1 MKKILDLVFT
11 AIIGLLFIPTILIM
25 ISWNSIPGDPLYNL
39 KRSLE
44 DITLAITKKVSIG
57 SSLSIDYTARRFSEA
72 NRLLAKDGSTL
83 GYQYLIEGTEVSK
96 QIIFDQK
103 DTEKGTELVK
113 KIEEY
118 QVSIEER
125 KTVIQTDSTTTL
137 LPQTQTVNP
146 TVSTPIPTAEP
157 TEQPQIN
164 VQTAVPVSTTPPAT
178 QTPVTTQITSV
189 SKTQVL
195 EDLQQT
201 NDKLEKIKNEI
212 KKELPEDN
220 KGGKSSDSND
230 KNNENKN
237 KGQGQHDNNNP

>member
-11 AIIGLLFIPTILIM
+11 AIMGLLFIPTILIM

-44 DITLAITKKVSIG
+44 DITLSITKKMSIG
-57 SSLSIDYTARRFSEA
+57 SSLSINYTARRFSEA

-96 QIIFDQK
+96 QIILDQK

-118 QVSIEER
+118 QTSIEER
-125 KTVIQTDSTTTL
+125 KIVIQTEPTATL
-137 LPQTQTVNP
+137 PPQTAGP
-146 TVSTPIPTAEP
+146 TVSTPIPT
-157 TEQPQIN
+157 EQPSIN
-164 VQTAVPVSTTPPAT
+164 VPTTTPVSST
-178 QTPVTTQITSV
+178 QPVAETQITSAN
-189 SKTQVL
+189 KTQVI
-195 EDLQQT
+195 EDLNQT
-201 NDKLEKIKNEI
+201 NIKLEEIKNEI
-212 KKELPEDN
+212 KKELPENN

-230 KNNENKN
+230 KNNENTN